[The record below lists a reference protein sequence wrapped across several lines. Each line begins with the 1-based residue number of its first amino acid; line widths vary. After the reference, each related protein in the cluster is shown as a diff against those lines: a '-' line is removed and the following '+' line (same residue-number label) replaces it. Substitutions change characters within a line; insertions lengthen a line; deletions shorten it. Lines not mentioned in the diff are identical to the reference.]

1 MKSSTP
7 PYVGKY
13 ILVKGKLLE
22 GADYDFGSTP
32 AILSVYEVIRLIDG
46 VPLFIEDHLARLM
59 NSILLI
65 SRKPDVSFSG
75 IADEIHWLSKQ
86 NMISNGNVKVIC
98 NFLPKKNRPDSV
110 IIYFIPHK
118 YPEENQYVEGIKMQG
133 LVMERPNPNAKVV
146 NTALTHE
153 VINLKS
159 QYKVDEILLVTHNNI
174 ITEGS
179 KSNIFFVKDD
189 VVLTAGHDLVL
200 AGITRDKVIEICKLH
215 GIVCKETK
223 IQLEE
228 LSKMSGAFITGT
240 SPKIMPVNRINQF
253 KYQTQLPLI
262 KTLQK
267 LYDDMISSYVLEHKV
282 ADTANQGLK

>member
-7 PYVGKY
+7 PYVGKF
-13 ILVKGKLLE
+13 ILVNGKLLE
-22 GADYDFGSTP
+22 GADYDFDSTV
-32 AILSVYEVIRLIDG
+32 AILSVYEAIRLIDG

-75 IADEIHWLSKQ
+75 IADEIQWLSEE
-86 NMISNGNVKVIC
+86 NRILNGNVKVIC

-110 IIYFIPHK
+110 LIYFIPHL
-118 YPEENQYVEGIKMQG
+118 YPEEKQYVEGIKIQS

-146 NTALTHE
+146 NAALTQE
-153 VINLKS
+153 AIDLKTK
-159 QYKVDEILLVTHNNI
+159 YNVDEILLVKHDNI
-174 ITEGS
+174 VTEGS

-189 VVLTAGHDLVL
+189 AVLTAGRDLVL

-215 GIVCKETK
+215 GIVCSETT
-223 IQLEE
+223 IHLEE

-253 KYQTQLPLI
+253 KYQTQHPLI

-267 LYDDMISSYVLEHKV
+267 LYDDIISSYVLERR
-282 ADTANQGLK
+282 